1 MMIYFGQIAVWGI
14 LLVIVLLGAAIA
26 VLWIVDKRVVK
37 KALHPSIHM
46 PRVPQSLWLP
56 LFGAILLSA
65 LALTGCMV
73 LSLSSHAFWPVFV
86 ILLLCLLGS
95 TPHAFE
101 VYLRSLK
108 HTQAHRRYL
117 MANGAT
123 HLESLVPSVRRSLR
137 AAFLPMMWQRSSHMP
152 LAMALL
158 FCTLLLFGTTIA
170 AALAITLMTWAAAIA
185 AAVLAIVL
193 TIWLADRLLF
203 SKEDHVMIKKTT

>member
-1 MMIYFGQIAVWGI
+1 MWGI
-14 LLVIVLLGAAIA
+14 LLIIVLLGAAIA

-37 KALHPSIHM
+37 KVLHPSIHM

-73 LSLSSHAFWPVFV
+73 LSLPSHAFWPVFV

-137 AAFLPMMWQRSSHMP
+137 AAFLPMLWQRSSHMP

-158 FCTLLLFGTTIA
+158 FCTLLLFGATIA

>member
-1 MMIYFGQIAVWGI
+1 MWGI

-73 LSLSSHAFWPVFV
+73 LSLSSHAFWPVFI

-185 AAVLAIVL
+185 AAVLAIIL
-193 TIWLADRLLF
+193 TIWLTDRLLF
-203 SKEDHVMIKKTT
+203 SKEDHVMVKKTT

>member
-56 LFGAILLSA
+56 LFGTILLSA

>member
-14 LLVIVLLGAAIA
+14 LLIIVLLGAAIA
-26 VLWIVDKRVVK
+26 VLWIVDKRVVR
-37 KALHPSIHM
+37 KALRPSIHM

-101 VYLRSLK
+101 VYLRSLR

>member
-1 MMIYFGQIAVWGI
+1 MWGI
-14 LLVIVLLGAAIA
+14 LLIIVLLGAAIA

-108 HTQAHRRYL
+108 HTQVHRRYL

-203 SKEDHVMIKKTT
+203 SKEDHVMVKKTT

>member
-1 MMIYFGQIAVWGI
+1 MIYFGQIAVWGI

-137 AAFLPMMWQRSSHMP
+137 AAFLPMLWQRSSHMP

>member
-1 MMIYFGQIAVWGI
+1 MIYFGQIAVWGI

-203 SKEDHVMIKKTT
+203 SKEDHVMVKKTT

>member
-1 MMIYFGQIAVWGI
+1 MWGI
-14 LLVIVLLGAAIA
+14 LLIIVLLGAAIA
-26 VLWIVDKRVVK
+26 VLWIVDKRVVR
-37 KALHPSIHM
+37 KALRPSIHM

-158 FCTLLLFGTTIA
+158 FCTLLLFDTTIA

-203 SKEDHVMIKKTT
+203 SKEDHVMVKKTT

>member
-1 MMIYFGQIAVWGI
+1 MWGI
-14 LLVIVLLGAAIA
+14 LLIIVLLGAAIA

-137 AAFLPMMWQRSSHMP
+137 AAFLPMLWQRSSHMP

-158 FCTLLLFGTTIA
+158 FCTLLLFGATIA

-193 TIWLADRLLF
+193 TIWLADRQLF
-203 SKEDHVMIKKTT
+203 DKQGNTTVQAGNA

>member
-1 MMIYFGQIAVWGI
+1 MWGI
-14 LLVIVLLGAAIA
+14 LLIIVLLGAAIA
-26 VLWIVDKRVVK
+26 VLWIVDKRVVR
-37 KALHPSIHM
+37 KALRPSIHM

-137 AAFLPMMWQRSSHMP
+137 AAFLPMLWQRSSHMP

-203 SKEDHVMIKKTT
+203 SKEDHVMVKKTT

>member
-1 MMIYFGQIAVWGI
+1 MIYFGQIAVWGI

>member
-1 MMIYFGQIAVWGI
+1 MWGI
-14 LLVIVLLGAAIA
+14 LLIIVLLGPAIA
-26 VLWIVDKRVVK
+26 VLWIVDKRVEK

-193 TIWLADRLLF
+193 TIWLTDRLLF
-203 SKEDHVMIKKTT
+203 SKEDQVMVKKTT

>member
-1 MMIYFGQIAVWGI
+1 MIYFGQIAVWGI

-73 LSLSSHAFWPVFV
+73 LSLSSHAFWPVFI

-185 AAVLAIVL
+185 AAVLAIIL
-193 TIWLADRLLF
+193 TIWLTDRLLF
-203 SKEDHVMIKKTT
+203 SKEDHVMVKKTT

>member
-1 MMIYFGQIAVWGI
+1 MIYFGQIAVWGI
-14 LLVIVLLGAAIA
+14 LLIIVLLGAAIA
-26 VLWIVDKRVVK
+26 VLWIVDKRVVR
-37 KALHPSIHM
+37 KALRPSIHM

-86 ILLLCLLGS
+86 IVLLCLLGS

-203 SKEDHVMIKKTT
+203 SKEDHVMVKKTT

>member
-1 MMIYFGQIAVWGI
+1 MWAI

-73 LSLSSHAFWPVFV
+73 LSLSSYAFWPVFV

-203 SKEDHVMIKKTT
+203 SKEDHVMVKKTT

>member
-1 MMIYFGQIAVWGI
+1 MWGI
-14 LLVIVLLGAAIA
+14 LLIIVLLGAAIA
-26 VLWIVDKRVVK
+26 VLWIVDKRVVR
-37 KALHPSIHM
+37 KALRPSIHM

-137 AAFLPMMWQRSSHMP
+137 AAFLPMLWQRSSHMP

>member
-1 MMIYFGQIAVWGI
+1 MWGI

-123 HLESLVPSVRRSLR
+123 HLESLVPSVRRSLC
-137 AAFLPMMWQRSSHMP
+137 AAFLPMLWQRSSHMP

-203 SKEDHVMIKKTT
+203 SKEDHVMVKKTT

>member
-1 MMIYFGQIAVWGI
+1 MIYFGQIAVWGI

-101 VYLRSLK
+101 VYLRNLK

-137 AAFLPMMWQRSSHMP
+137 AAFLPMLWQRSSHMP

-203 SKEDHVMIKKTT
+203 SKEDHVMVKKTT

>member
-1 MMIYFGQIAVWGI
+1 MWGI

-193 TIWLADRLLF
+193 TIWLADRQLF

>member
-14 LLVIVLLGAAIA
+14 LLIIVLLGAAIA

-152 LAMALL
+152 LARALR

-193 TIWLADRLLF
+193 TIWLTDRLLF
-203 SKEDHVMIKKTT
+203 SKEDHVMVKKTT

>member
-1 MMIYFGQIAVWGI
+1 MIYFGHIDVWGI
-14 LLVIVLLGAAIA
+14 LLVIVLLGAAFA

-37 KALHPSIHM
+37 KALRPSIHM

-73 LSLSSHAFWPVFV
+73 LSLSSHAFWPMFV

-137 AAFLPMMWQRSSHMP
+137 AAFLPLLWQRSSAMP
-152 LAMALL
+152 LAMLVF
-158 FCTLLLFGTTIA
+158 FCTLMLCGATIA

-185 AAVLAIVL
+185 AAVLAIIL

-203 SKEDHVMIKKTT
+203 NKQDNITAPSGNA